1 MAPHAAMR
9 EAQSRA
15 AAVLPLL
22 AALGVL
28 LALATLALPLFFMQV
43 LDRVLTTGSESTLAW
58 LLAGLAVALVIQ
70 AVFEWLRAR
79 AMALA
84 GARLADALALPAFD
98 AVATA
103 GPQPLHDLAQL
114 RAFAASPAAAAMLEL
129 AWIPPLLLVLAL
141 LHPVYALVAAGCAV
155 LLLLLGLAAEG
166 GTRRTLMA
174 ANDAAAH
181 SIAEMAVA
189 LRGAEAVVAMGML
202 PALQAR
208 WQGGQV
214 AMLARANA
222 AGRRAK
228 AIATAIRAARLLMT
242 GAMVATGVLLVLADA
257 ATPGSMIAAN
267 LLLARLLLPFEQL
280 GATLRQSTDALA
292 AWRRLRIA
300 LDQPEAPREKI
311 AMPCRV
317 GRLEVQRLVFLPPGA
332 PRPVL
337 RGLSFAVEPGQVLA
351 IIGAS
356 GAGKSTLLRLLLGMA
371 APTAGSV
378 QLDGYA
384 THLWDREDFARH
396 VGYLPQNFP
405 LTDASIGET
414 IARLGKPD
422 PAMLIDAARQAGLHG
437 LIGRLPQGYATKLA
451 EAGFLLSEGQ
461 RQRLALARALYGAPK
476 LLVLDEP
483 NAHLDAEGEAALIAA
498 IGAVRR
504 RGGAVVL
511 VAHRRALVQA
521 ADTLL
526 VLRDGLIDRYGE
538 RGLVLDEMAGGPVR
552 LARAAAT

>member
-1 MAPHAAMR
+1 MAPHAAMFFAR
-9 EAQSRA
+9 SRA

-28 LALATLALPLFFMQV
+28 LALAALAVPLFFMQV
-43 LDRVLTTGSESTLAW
+43 LDRVLTTGSQATLAW
-58 LLAGLAVALVIQ
+58 LFAGLAVALAIQ
-70 AVFEWLRAR
+70 AAFEWLRAR

-84 GARLADALALPAFD
+84 GSRLAEALTLPAFD
-98 AVATA
+98 AAAAHGT
-103 GPQPLHDLAQL
+103 QPLHDLAQL
-114 RAFAASPAAAAMLEL
+114 RGFAAGPAAISVLEL

-141 LHPVYALVAAGCAV
+141 LHPVYALVAAACA
-155 LLLLLGLAAEG
+155 LLLLVLSLSAEG

-202 PALQAR
+202 PALQTR
-208 WQGGQV
+208 WQGGQS

-242 GAMVATGVLLVLADA
+242 GAMVATGVLLVLQEA

-280 GATLRQSTDALA
+280 GATFRQGTDALA
-292 AWRRLRIA
+292 AWRRLRAA
-300 LDQPEAPREKI
+300 LDAPEAPREKI
-311 AMPCRV
+311 AMPCRT
-317 GRLEVQRLVFLPPGA
+317 GRLDVQRLVFLPPGA
-332 PRPVL
+332 ARPVL
-337 RGLSFAVEPGQVLA
+337 RGLSFTVEPGQVLA

-356 GAGKSTLLRLLLGMA
+356 GAGKTTLLRLLLGMES
-371 APTAGSV
+371 PTAGSV

-384 THLWDREDFARH
+384 THLWHREDFARH

-405 LTDASIGET
+405 LTDATIGET
-414 IARLGKPD
+414 IARLGEPD
-422 PAMLIDAARQAGLHG
+422 PALLVDAARQAGLHG
-437 LIGRLPQGYATKLA
+437 LIGTLPHGYATRLA

-461 RQRLALARALYGAPK
+461 RQRLALARALYGAPQ
-476 LLVLDEP
+476 LLILDEP
-483 NAHLDAEGEAALIAA
+483 NAHLDAAGEAVLIAA

-511 VAHRRALVQA
+511 VAHRRALVEA

-538 RGLVLDEMAGGPVR
+538 RGLVLDEMAGAPVR
-552 LARAAAT
+552 LARAATP